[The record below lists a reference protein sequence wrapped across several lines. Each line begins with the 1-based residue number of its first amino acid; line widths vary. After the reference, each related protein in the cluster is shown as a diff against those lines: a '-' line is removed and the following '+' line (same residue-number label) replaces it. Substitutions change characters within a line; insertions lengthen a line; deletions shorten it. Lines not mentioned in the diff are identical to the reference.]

1 VGREYGG
8 SGSIGA
14 VAATVPG
21 MGAQADK
28 KRVPDDLVDLMTT
41 DRLGHVSAVRA
52 DGSIATYLMWIDWDG
67 EHVLTSSAMGSRK
80 GTHWRRNPQASVSV
94 VASDDPW
101 RYVIVRGRVTEVH
114 PDVGLAFIDKMS
126 QRYTG
131 GPYRFRGAERE
142 IFEITPD
149 HVVASRGGRG

>member
-1 VGREYGG
+1 M
-8 SGSIGA
+8 SD
-14 VAATVPG
+14 
-21 MGAQADK
+21 QADK
-28 KRVPDDLVDLMTT
+28 KRVPDDLIDLVTT

-67 EHVLTSSAMGSRK
+67 EHVLTSSAVGSRK
-80 GTHWRRNPQASVSV
+80 GAHWRRNPQASVSV
-94 VASDDPW
+94 VDRDDPW
-101 RYVIVRGRVTEVH
+101 RYVIVRGRMTDIR
-114 PDVGLAFIDKMS
+114 PDEGLVFIDEMS

-142 IFEITPD
+142 IFEIMPD

>member
-1 VGREYGG
+1 MDG
-8 SGSIGA
+8 
-14 VAATVPG
+14 
-21 MGAQADK
+21 QADK
-28 KRVPDDLVDLMTT
+28 KRVPDDLVDLVTS

-52 DGSIATYLMWIDWDG
+52 DGGIATYLMWIDWDG
-67 EHVLTSSAMGSRK
+67 EHVLTSSAVGSRK
-80 GTHWRRNPQASVSV
+80 GAHWRRNPQGSVSV
-94 VASDDPW
+94 VDRDDPW
-101 RYVIVRGRVTEVH
+101 RFLIVRGRVTDIR
-114 PDVGLAFIDKMS
+114 PDEGLVFIDKMS